1 MPTGLRS
8 RPIFSCSHPRSSGY
22 YISNA
27 TQTAQTAP
35 LLTAATARR
44 QSRAGRARA
53 MTASSSP
60 RQPMPR
66 LSSSAN
72 KRVRPL
78 LEKVITTFGAGSLTK
93 NLAYTKPSRINSHA
107 TMASAVATDTI
118 LEVALVNGCAPANA
132 VPQQLSETRILAER
146 EADALAYDPVRRRC
160 AMAAVFKILIRG
172 RKVSH
177 DGDEQRPGRSGHV
190 AIDAVEF
197 VLRIQQSGNR
207 HVRLV

>member
-8 RPIFSCSHPRSSGY
+8 GSTLSCCRPRRCRY

-27 TQTAQTAP
+27 TQTAQTAA
-35 LLTAATARR
+35 LLIAASARR

-53 MTASSSP
+53 MTARRSP

-78 LEKVITTFGAGSLTK
+78 LENVITTFGGGSVTK
-93 NLAYTKPSRINSHA
+93 NLAQTKPSRSKSHA
-107 TMASAVATDTI
+107 TTASAVATDTI
-118 LEVALVNGCAPANA
+118 FDVALANGCAPTGA

-146 EADALAYDPVRRRC
+146 KGDALADDPV
-160 AMAAVFKILIRG
+160 
-172 RKVSH
+172 
-177 DGDEQRPGRSGHV
+177 
-190 AIDAVEF
+190 
-197 VLRIQQSGNR
+197 
-207 HVRLV
+207 